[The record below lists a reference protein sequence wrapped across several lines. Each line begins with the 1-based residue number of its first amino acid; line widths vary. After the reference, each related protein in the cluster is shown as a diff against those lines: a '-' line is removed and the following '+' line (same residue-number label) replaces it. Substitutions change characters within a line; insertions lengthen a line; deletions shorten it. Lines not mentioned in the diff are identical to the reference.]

1 MKAVLKLDGLCCA
14 NCAAKIERD
23 VQKIKGVSEANVA
36 FMTQKMTIEAPEEEM
51 ERIVQE
57 ATAIAKKVESEA
69 AVRRIT

>member
-1 MKAVLKLDGLCCA
+1 MKAVLKLEGLCCA

-36 FMTQKMTIEAPEEEM
+36 LMTQKMTIEAPEEEM

-57 ATAIAKKVESEA
+57 ARAIAKKVESEVE
-69 AVRRIT
+69 VRRIK

>member
-36 FMTQKMTIEAPEEEM
+36 FITQKMTIEAPEEEM

-57 ATAIAKKVESEA
+57 ATAIAKKVESEVE
-69 AVRRIT
+69 VRRIK

>member
-57 ATAIAKKVESEA
+57 ATAIAKKVEIEVE
-69 AVRRIT
+69 VRRIK

>member
-1 MKAVLKLDGLCCA
+1 MMAVLKLEGLCCA

-51 ERIVQE
+51 ERIVKE
-57 ATAIAKKVESEA
+57 ATAIAKKVESEVE
-69 AVRRIT
+69 VRRIK

>member
-1 MKAVLKLDGLCCA
+1 MKAVLKLEGLCCA

-51 ERIVQE
+51 ERIVKE
-57 ATAIAKKVESEA
+57 ATAIAKKVEREVE
-69 AVRRIT
+69 VRRIK